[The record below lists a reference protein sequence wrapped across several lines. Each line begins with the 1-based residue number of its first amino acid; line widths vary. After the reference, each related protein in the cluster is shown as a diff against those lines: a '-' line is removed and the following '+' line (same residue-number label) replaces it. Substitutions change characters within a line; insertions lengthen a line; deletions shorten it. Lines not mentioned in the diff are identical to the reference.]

1 MDDIVRILFIE
12 NTEADVELARRELD
26 RDGLRFTWRRVTT
39 ESGLWRALREFR
51 LPVDRLKVDKSLVH
65 SMITVPRDAAI
76 VRTVISLGRELGF
89 TVIAEGV
96 ETAAQFEML
105 RDLGCQQVQGY
116 LTARPA
122 SATEARALLKRNW
135 GRRFDTGR
143 RRSRET
149 AGIRHVQ

>member
-1 MDDIVRILFIE
+1 MSSRGQLQFYSG
-12 NTEADVELARRELD
+12 DVTRRAQ
-26 RDGLRFTWRRVTT
+26 RRLRLETSLRRAVQDH
-39 ESGLWRALREFR
+39 EVER

-65 SMITVPRDAAI
+65 SMTTVPRDAAI
-76 VRTVISLGRELGF
+76 VRAVISLGRELGF
-89 TVIAEGV
+89 TIIAEGV

-122 SATEARALLKRNW
+122 RATEARALLKRNW
-135 GRRFDTGR
+135 GRRLDTGLR
-143 RRSRET
+143 RLCET